1 MHHVRETTAR
11 ISCLNDVPPF
21 TQAAALPQLCSQLR
35 LARGLRQLVLDLS
48 GRAARAV
55 PAKLARLGRLTQLDS
70 LQLDGIGHR
79 AKGEYLSAA
88 LRPLTGLTRLSLR
101 FVLDDPFG
109 DADWTNEDSRSII
122 PWAAAVC
129 RLTNLQHLRITAD
142 FDQDLNCG
150 GIFRGAL
157 PAALSRLTALRDWTV
172 LGMDTRLLHNDTD
185 QPLLPAL
192 PALERAA
199 LQLHTRSDVYPG
211 LGHQLQQVVLSRVV
225 SLSLALRHNAESC
238 GLYDSTQLP
247 AIVAPALTELTLA
260 DMWLHE
266 SRELSWLPGLPNL
279 QRLVLKG
286 LVIDLKELPQGVS
299 ACSGLTELVLEG
311 IQVSP
316 SDNGE
321 WDYPCLLWK
330 LPAVGPYLS
339 RLVRLSLRQNAF
351 SAVPPCLTAAT
362 ALEVLDLGKQ
372 KLIGYN
378 EDHGES
384 VQGLHVLD
392 ALTRLRCVNL
402 EGFDDK
408 VLDLRR
414 FRMAHPSVSVI
425 L

>member
-1 MHHVRETTAR
+1 
-11 ISCLNDVPPF
+11 
-21 TQAAALPQLCSQLR
+21 LR
-35 LARGLRQLVLDLS
+35 LAKGLRQLVLDLS
-48 GRAARAV
+48 GRAARAL
-55 PAKLARLGRLTQLDS
+55 PARLARLGRLTQLDS
-70 LQLDGIGHR
+70 LQLHGIGHR

-109 DADWTNEDSRSII
+109 DADWTNEDHRSVI

-129 RLTNLQHLRITAD
+129 RLTNLQCLRITAT
-142 FDQDLNCG
+142 FDPDLSCG
-150 GIFRGAL
+150 GIIRGAL
-157 PAALSRLTALRDWTV
+157 PAALTRLTALRDWTV
-172 LGMDTRLLHNDTD
+172 LGMDTRSLHNDSD

-211 LGHQLQQVVLSRVV
+211 LGHRLQQVVLSRIV

-266 SRELSWLPGLPNL
+266 SRELSWLPGLPSL
-279 QRLVLKG
+279 RRLVLKG
-286 LVIDLKELPQGVS
+286 LEIDLKELPQGVS

-316 SDNGE
+316 SDDGE

-330 LPAVGPYLS
+330 LPATGAFLS
-339 RLVRLSLRQNAF
+339 TLVCLSLRGNAF
-351 SAVPPCLTAAT
+351 STVPSCLTRAT

-372 KLIGYN
+372 KLIDYD
-378 EDHGES
+378 EDHGEP
-384 VQGLHVLD
+384 VHGLHVLD
-392 ALTRLRCVNL
+392 GLKRLWCVNF
-402 EGFDDK
+402 EGFDEDG
-408 VLDLRR
+408 VDLQC
-414 FRMAHPSVSVI
+414 FRKAHPGVNVI